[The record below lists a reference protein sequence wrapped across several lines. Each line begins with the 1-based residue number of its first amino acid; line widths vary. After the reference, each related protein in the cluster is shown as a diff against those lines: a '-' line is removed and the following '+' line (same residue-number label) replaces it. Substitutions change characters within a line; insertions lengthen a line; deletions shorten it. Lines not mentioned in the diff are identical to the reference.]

1 MTTNDR
7 TVEDLLGL
15 QEDVSDVVEAF
26 TADLLDQG
34 MGSGWRLEPS
44 KQTTLATMWRLAHSG
59 GMIGFNAPGY
69 ARFLQCRTVINAAVR
84 RLLALDIDLPLT
96 DIERERLRN
105 D

>member
-34 MGSGWRLEPS
+34 MGAGWRLEPS
-44 KQTTLATMWRLAHSG
+44 KQTTLAMMWRLTHSM
-59 GMIGFNAPGY
+59 GMMDFNAPSY
-69 ARFLQCRTVINAAVR
+69 AHCRTVINAAVR
-84 RLLALDIDLPLT
+84 RLLVQGIDLPLT